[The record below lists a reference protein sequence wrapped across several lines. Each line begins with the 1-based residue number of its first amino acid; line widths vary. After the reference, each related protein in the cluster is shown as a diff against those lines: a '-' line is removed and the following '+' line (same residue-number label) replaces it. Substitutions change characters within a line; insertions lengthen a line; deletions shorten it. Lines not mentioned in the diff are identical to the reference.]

1 MVEFSSP
8 WRRLF
13 WVWRGRA
20 IRICSLVIWEEMKCG
35 AFVVQERG
43 PWSWAWEEPLIGQLE
58 GHCPSSTSIWG
69 WHTPCSAD
77 TATHT
82 RTPCERACL
91 LRGQRNVS
99 ISDLDWHWWHR
110 NGNHGMGWTAGD
122 WTQQKQGA
130 SCRSLGTMA
139 LAPGCPADVHT
150 KLGELPCWA
159 EGERRNIQI
168 DWAFIFH
175 SSLKSSLFILGDTV
189 SPITLKTKRC
199 GEAEVEVLPPSE
211 RCSDYPGL

>member
-1 MVEFSSP
+1 MPPPGSLITHPSLLTSGHNPCSWPSVLRKFVIIKKEFPCREKGEKAKWQALWEHNYLIIVIQLAKCLGANLSTLLSFS
-8 WRRLF
+8 LEI
-13 WVWRGRA
+13 WVWKQ
-20 IRICSLVIWEEMKCG
+20 IDYP
-35 AFVVQERG
+35 ER
-43 PWSWAWEEPLIGQLE
+43 LI
-58 GHCPSSTSIWG
+58 S
-69 WHTPCSAD
+69 
-77 TATHT
+77 
-82 RTPCERACL
+82 
-91 LRGQRNVS
+91 
-99 ISDLDWHWWHR
+99 
-110 NGNHGMGWTAGD
+110 
-122 WTQQKQGA
+122 
-130 SCRSLGTMA
+130 
-139 LAPGCPADVHT
+139 